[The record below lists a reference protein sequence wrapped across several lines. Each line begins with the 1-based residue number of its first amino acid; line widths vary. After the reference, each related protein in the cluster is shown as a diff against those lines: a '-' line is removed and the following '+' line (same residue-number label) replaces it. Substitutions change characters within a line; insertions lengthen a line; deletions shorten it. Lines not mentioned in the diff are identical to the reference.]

1 VTTPPTRAERQ
12 EAQPASEEVVEVAPG
27 VLRLQLPIPL
37 PGLKH
42 VNTYALEDERG
53 WTVVDP
59 GMPGPMSFRALEQRC
74 RTAGFRPQDV
84 HTVVVTHSHP
94 DHFGGAGKLREVA
107 GADMVT
113 SSRFVLWWDADDTDE
128 ADSVSAGRPSDAPTD
143 PRELAE
149 LDADTA
155 ADEAHAHDHA
165 HDHRDH
171 SDHGGN
177 GHGHDGGRDNG
188 TIDDGLSERERH
200 ERVRRAWRQPTP
212 WGGEPPRPPR
222 RMRMKVRLLAPFR
235 KRLFPTPRPS
245 VRLGDTETIRLGR
258 REWVALHTPGH
269 TADHLCLYDPE
280 GGVLL
285 SGDHVLP
292 SITPHISG
300 IGAGPDPLAA
310 FITSLD
316 RVAGL
321 DGVRH
326 VLPAHGHPFTDL
338 AGRVEDIK
346 VHHDQRLERLK
357 GYVAEVGEGTV
368 TDLSHM
374 LFKPRS
380 WGPMAESETYAHL
393 EHLRIAGDV
402 ERRDDPDGFRYAV
415 R

>member
-1 VTTPPTRAERQ
+1 MTPPRAERQ
-12 EAQPASEEVVEVAPG
+12 EAQAASEEVVEVAPG

-37 PGLKH
+37 QGLRH

-59 GMPGPMSFRALEQRC
+59 GMPGPMSWRALEQRC
-74 RTAGFRPQDV
+74 RTAGFLPKDI

-94 DHFGGAGKLREVA
+94 DHFGGAGKLRETA
-107 GADMVT
+107 GADVVT
-113 SSRFVLWWDADDTDE
+113 SSRFQLWWDADDVDE
-128 ADSVSAGRPSDAPTD
+128 ADSATAGRPADAPTD
-143 PRELAE
+143 PAGIAE
-149 LDADTA
+149 LDADTE
-155 ADEAHAHDHA
+155 ADEA
-165 HDHRDH
+165 R
-171 SDHGGN
+171 STSTPGGTTEKEN
-177 GHGHDGGRDNG
+177 RAR
-188 TIDDGLSERERH
+188 L
-200 ERVRRAWRQPTP
+200 RRAWKEPTP

-222 RMRMKVRLLAPFR
+222 RMRIKVRMLGPFR
-235 KRLFPTPRPS
+235 RRLFPSPRPS
-245 VRLGDTETIRLGR
+245 IRLDDTQTIRLGR

-269 TADHLCLYDPE
+269 TADHLCLYEPGD
-280 GGVLL
+280 GILL

-321 DGVRH
+321 EGVRH

-338 AGRVEDIK
+338 PGRVDDIK
-346 VHHDQRLERLK
+346 EHHDQRLERLR
-357 GYVAEVGEGTV
+357 GFVAEAGEGTV

-374 LFKPRS
+374 LFRPRS

-393 EHLRIAGDV
+393 EHLRLAGDV
-402 ERRDDPDGFRYAV
+402 SRRDAPEGFLYAA

>member
-1 VTTPPTRAERQ
+1 VTSPPTRAERQ

-37 PGLKH
+37 PGLRH

-59 GMPGPMSFRALEQRC
+59 GMPGPLSWRALEQRC
-74 RTAGFRPQDV
+74 RIACFRPQDV

-94 DHFGGAGKLREVA
+94 DHFGGAGRLREVA
-107 GADMVT
+107 GAEVVT
-113 SSRFVLWWDADDTDE
+113 SSRFQLWWDADDTDD
-128 ADSVSAGRPSDAPTD
+128 ADSAAAERPAGAPTD
-143 PRELAE
+143 PRELVE
-149 LDADTA
+149 HDAATA
-155 ADEAHAHDHA
+155 AAPPDGDDHDHDHDDDDD
-165 HDHRDH
+165 HDHGDGHRHAGAGPGGGLTAKERRD
-171 SDHGGN
+171 
-177 GHGHDGGRDNG
+177 R
-188 TIDDGLSERERH
+188 L
-200 ERVRRAWRQPTP
+200 RRAWRQPTP

-222 RMRMKVRLLAPFR
+222 RMRLKVRLLAPFR

-245 VRLGDTETIRLGR
+245 VRLADSQTIRLGR
-258 REWVALHTPGH
+258 REWIGLHTPGH

-280 GGVLL
+280 SGVLL

-321 DGVRH
+321 EGVRH
-326 VLPAHGHPFTDL
+326 VLPAHGQPFTDL
-338 AGRVEDIK
+338 PGRVDDIK
-346 VHHDQRLERLK
+346 THHDQRLERLK
-357 GYVAEVGEGTV
+357 GFVAEVGEGTV

-374 LFKPRS
+374 LFRPRS

-402 ERRDDPDGFRYAV
+402 ARRDDADGYRYAA

>member
-1 VTTPPTRAERQ
+1 
-12 EAQPASEEVVEVAPG
+12 

-37 PGLKH
+37 QGLRH

-59 GMPGPMSFRALEQRC
+59 GMPGPMSWRALEQRC
-74 RTAGFRPQDV
+74 RTAGFLPKDI

-94 DHFGGAGKLREVA
+94 DHFGGAGKLRETA
-107 GADMVT
+107 GADVVT
-113 SSRFVLWWDADDTDE
+113 SSRFQLWWDADDVDE
-128 ADSVSAGRPSDAPTD
+128 ADSVDAERPADAPTD
-143 PRELAE
+143 PRDLAE
-149 LDADTA
+149 LDADTQ
-155 ADEAHAHDHA
+155 ADEARRA
-165 HDHRDH
+165 
-171 SDHGGN
+171 
-177 GHGHDGGRDNG
+177 
-188 TIDDGLSERERH
+188 RENRA
-200 ERVRRAWRQPTP
+200 RMRRAWKEPTP

-222 RMRMKVRLLAPFR
+222 RMRIKVRVLGPFR
-235 KRLFPTPRPS
+235 KRLFPSPRPS
-245 VRLGDTETIRLGR
+245 IRLADTQTIRLGR
-258 REWVALHTPGH
+258 RDWIALHTPGH
-269 TADHLCLYDPE
+269 TFDHLCLYEPGD
-280 GGVLL
+280 GILL

-300 IGAGPDPLAA
+300 IGAGPDPLSA

-338 AGRVEDIK
+338 PGRVGDIK
-346 VHHDQRLERLK
+346 EHHEQRLERLR
-357 GYVAEVGEGTV
+357 GFVAEVGDGTV

-393 EHLRIAGDV
+393 EHLRLAGDV
-402 ERRDDPDGFRYAV
+402 TRRDDADGFLYTSR
-415 R
+415 

>member
-1 VTTPPTRAERQ
+1 MTPPTRAERQ
-12 EAQPASEEVVEVAPG
+12 EAQAASDEVVEVAPG

-37 PGLKH
+37 QGLRH

-59 GMPGPMSFRALEQRC
+59 GMPGPLSWRALEQRS
-74 RTAGFRPQDV
+74 RTAGFRVDDI

-94 DHFGGAGKLREVA
+94 DHFGGAGKLREAV
-107 GADMVT
+107 GADVVT
-113 SSRFVLWWDADDTDE
+113 SSRFQLWWDADDVDE
-128 ADSVSAGRPSDAPTD
+128 ADSVAAERPADAPTN
-143 PRELAE
+143 PRDLAE
-149 LDADTA
+149 LDADTDTDA
-155 ADEAHAHDHA
+155 ETDDDDAGDGHIHA
-165 HDHRDH
+165 
-171 SDHGGN
+171 
-177 GHGHDGGRDNG
+177 
-188 TIDDGLSERERH
+188 DDGLSDKDRRA
-200 ERVRRAWRQPTP
+200 RLRRAWKQPTP

-222 RMRMKVRLLAPFR
+222 RMRMKVRLLGPFR
-235 KRLFPTPRPS
+235 KRLFPSPRPS
-245 VRLGDTETIRLGR
+245 IRLGDTQTIRLGR

-280 GGVLL
+280 SGILL

-321 DGVRH
+321 EGVRH

-338 AGRVEDIK
+338 PGRVDDIK
-346 VHHDQRLERLK
+346 EHHDQRLERLR
-357 GYVAEVGEGTV
+357 GFVAEVGEGTV

-393 EHLRIAGDV
+393 EHLRLAGDV
-402 ERRDDPDGFRYAV
+402 TRRDDADGFLYAL

>member
-1 VTTPPTRAERQ
+1 MTPPRAERQ
-12 EAQPASEEVVEVAPG
+12 EAQAASEEVVEVAPG

-37 PGLKH
+37 QGLRH

-59 GMPGPMSFRALEQRC
+59 GMPGPMSWRALEQRC
-74 RTAGFRPQDV
+74 RTAGFLPKDV

-94 DHFGGAGKLREVA
+94 DHFGGAGKLRETA
-107 GADMVT
+107 GADVVT
-113 SSRFVLWWDADDTDE
+113 SSRFQLWWDADDVDE
-128 ADSVSAGRPSDAPTD
+128 ADSVAAERPADAPTD
-143 PRELAE
+143 PRALAE
-149 LDADTA
+149 LDADTE
-155 ADEAHAHDHA
+155 ADEARRA
-165 HDHRDH
+165 
-171 SDHGGN
+171 
-177 GHGHDGGRDNG
+177 
-188 TIDDGLSERERH
+188 RENRA
-200 ERVRRAWRQPTP
+200 RMRRAWKEPTP

-222 RMRMKVRLLAPFR
+222 RMRIKVRVLGPFR
-235 KRLFPTPRPS
+235 KRLFPSPRPS
-245 VRLGDTETIRLGR
+245 IRLADTQTIRLGR
-258 REWVALHTPGH
+258 RDWVALHTPGH
-269 TADHLCLYDPE
+269 TFDHLCLYEPGD
-280 GGVLL
+280 GILL

-300 IGAGPDPLAA
+300 IGAGPDPLSA

-338 AGRVEDIK
+338 PGRVGDIK
-346 VHHDQRLERLK
+346 EHHEQRLERLR
-357 GYVAEVGEGTV
+357 GFVAEVGDGTV

-393 EHLRIAGDV
+393 EHLRLAGDV
-402 ERRDDPDGFRYAV
+402 TRRDDADGFLYTSR
-415 R
+415 